1 MKPLRL
7 LALAIAATAWCAS
20 AAFACDGAKASAAS
34 AASCGTK
41 SASVKTASADACG
54 SKSTATTAV
63 AASASKKGVH
73 AANAACPASPSC
85 PMGSDACKAMM
96 ASGACTAEMQAACA
110 AKGAKAT
117 KTAAADGCGMHAAAA
132 KGTKTAGMDCCATGA
147 KGVKTAGADGCSM
160 HSMAGHGG
168 MDCVV
173 CEDEMACDDDV
184 KATGAR
190 AQVVPLRNGSMI
202 VYMLETDDNV
212 RGLQAAVARHNS
224 RVVSAL
230 QGNAK
235 LCTAC
240 KKLRGA
246 LASGKLVRE
255 VVNVERGCQVLI
267 TSSDRSIVEQVHRCT
282 NAQVAAR
289 TKS

>member
-20 AAFACDGAKASAAS
+20 AAFACDGAKSAANASA
-34 AASCGTK
+34 CGTK
-41 SASVKTASADACG
+41 SAGTKTASAMSCG
-54 SKSTATTAV
+54 TRSTTTATV
-63 AASASKKGVH
+63 AAAKG
-73 AANAACPASPSC
+73 APSC
-85 PMGSDACKAMM
+85 AAAGGCPMSAEACKAMM

-110 AKGAKAT
+110 KGARSAS
-117 KTAAADGCGMHAAAA
+117 AS
-132 KGTKTAGMDCCATGA
+132 
-147 KGVKTAGADGCSM
+147 GCSM
-160 HSMAGHGG
+160 HSMAAHA
-168 MDCVV
+168 DCAV
-173 CEDEMACDDDV
+173 CSDEMACDDDV

-190 AQVVPLRNGSMI
+190 AQFVPLRNGTMI
-202 VYMLETDDNV
+202 VYMLDDAANV
-212 RGLQAAVARHNS
+212 RSLQTAVARHNA

-230 QGNAK
+230 QGDAK
-235 LCTAC
+235 LCPAC

-255 VVNVERGCQVLI
+255 VVNVERGCQLLI
-267 TSSDRSIVEQVHRCT
+267 TSSDRSIVEQVHACS

>member
-20 AAFACDGAKASAAS
+20 AAFACDGAKTSAAS
-34 AASCGTK
+34 ASACGTK
-41 SASVKTASADACG
+41 SAAVKTASADACG
-54 SKSTATTAV
+54 SKSAVTAV
-63 AASASKKGVH
+63 AASASKKG
-73 AANAACPASPSC
+73 ATAACAASGSC
-85 PMGSDACKAMM
+85 GMTAEACKAMM

-110 AKGAKAT
+110 AKGAKAAKGARTASADGCAMHTKAT
-117 KTAAADGCGMHAAAA
+117 KTAAASS
-132 KGTKTAGMDCCATGA
+132 DCCATGA
-147 KGVKTAGADGCSM
+147 KGTKTASGDGCGTGT
-160 HSMAGHGG
+160 MAGHAG
-168 MDCVV
+168 MDCVI
-173 CEDEMACDDDV
+173 CADEVACDDDV

-202 VYMLETDDNV
+202 VYMLDSDENV

-224 RVVSAL
+224 RVVAAL
-230 QGNAK
+230 QGDTK
-235 LCTAC
+235 LCPAC

-246 LASGKLVRE
+246 LASGKLHRE